1 MNLRRLKGDNKMKI
15 TEVVD
20 PNNLSNYDVNS
31 DKIGTRQRDDTRKP
45 KLMLRD
51 VNRLKK
57 IRALKR
63 LAALKREDILDLMYG
78 GGGESDDGGGGGFG
92 GGF

>member
-1 MNLRRLKGDNKMKI
+1 MKI

-20 PNNLSNYDVNS
+20 PNNLSNYDVND

-45 KLMLRD
+45 KLLLKD
-51 VNRLKK
+51 LNRLKK

-63 LAALKREDILDLMYG
+63 LSAMKRQDVLELMYG
-78 GGGESDDGGGGGFG
+78 SSGDDDGGFG
-92 GGF
+92 GPGF

>member
-1 MNLRRLKGDNKMKI
+1 MKI

-20 PNNLSNYDVNS
+20 PNNLSYYDVND
-31 DKIGTRQRDDTRKP
+31 DKIGTRSKDDTRKP

-51 VNRLKK
+51 VNKLKK

-63 LAALKREDILDLMYG
+63 LAAMKRQDVLELMYG
-78 GGGESDDGGGGGFG
+78 TPAGEEGGGFG
-92 GGF
+92 GPGF

>member
-1 MNLRRLKGDNKMKI
+1 MKI
-15 TEVVD
+15 FEVVD
-20 PNNLSNYDVNS
+20 PNNLSHYNPND
-31 DKIGTRQRDDTRKP
+31 DKINTRSKDDTRKP

-57 IRALKR
+57 IRALKK
-63 LAALKREDILDLMYG
+63 LSAMKRQDVLELMYG
-78 GGGESDDGGGGGFG
+78 GAGDEDGGGGFG